1 MSNYRNF
8 TLASLFVLA
17 AAGPA
22 MAQVVEGAKII
33 TVDRQRIL
41 EQSAAGQDGTRQ
53 LKAQIDALQATV
65 ANFQDKFKKEEEA
78 LVKQKGLLQEDEF
91 KKRVQDVQRREQAA
105 EEEVNQKRTE
115 IQRSQQY
122 VLNQINAQILPVVQ
136 ELMTARGANLVV
148 DRGSIVVGSP
158 ALDVTAVV
166 IDKLNVKLPR
176 VSVTPPA
183 PQQPAATPP
192 KK

>member
-1 MSNYRNF
+1 MSNYHNL
-8 TLASLFVLA
+8 TLATVLMLA
-17 AAGPA
+17 TTGPV

-78 LVKQKGLLQEDEF
+78 LVKQKGLLQDDEF

-183 PQQPAATPP
+183 PQQPAAAPS